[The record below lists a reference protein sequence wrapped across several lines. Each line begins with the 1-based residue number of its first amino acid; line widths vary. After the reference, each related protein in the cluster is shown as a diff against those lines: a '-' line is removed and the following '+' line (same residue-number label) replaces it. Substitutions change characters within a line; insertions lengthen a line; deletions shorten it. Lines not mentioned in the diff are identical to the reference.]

1 MERRKIKRALK
12 LLWIYRGKELIKKN
26 EAIIIIYY
34 LSSFTTYWTHYTT
47 FVIYYQERNY
57 STIPFKSRN
66 VHIDFQIL
74 PLLLPCSMIPSGTL
88 REHMEPLHFTLTN
101 NVYFPK
107 VSLTLSIVY
116 QWTRNI
122 DLIIFLRILNMEKT
136 ILHKCSETKLLSLV
150 LFLLQFEFISVV
162 MNIFSD
168 IFSHN
173 CFLLLL
179 RNVVSSSFHTWCII
193 TVLLCLESQDT
204 EELFIYLKW
213 IFRQFLN
220 CTSTESVD
228 LFFISS

>member
-1 MERRKIKRALK
+1 MDQEHWSYYFFWGFWIWRK
-12 LLWIYRGKELIKKN
+12 LIQ
-26 EAIIIIYY
+26 
-34 LSSFTTYWTHYTT
+34 H
-47 FVIYYQERNY
+47 
-57 STIPFKSRN
+57 
-66 VHIDFQIL
+66 IL
-74 PLLLPCSMIPSGTL
+74 P
-88 REHMEPLHFTLTN
+88 
-101 NVYFPK
+101 
-107 VSLTLSIVY
+107 
-116 QWTRNI
+116 
-122 DLIIFLRILNMEKT
+122 
-136 ILHKCSETKLLSLV
+136 KCSETKLLSLV
-150 LFLLQFEFISVV
+150 LFSLRFEFISVV

-228 LFFISS
+228 LFFISSWNCKNERFKRKWNGRSLFSYGNHIIVAVIWDISDNYPLAGIYG